1 VETVTTTISLDV
13 RLSDKD
19 CEAVKKLLEQKEIRV
34 IKEAKLLVQVEVRVD
49 KKT

>member
-13 RLSDKD
+13 RLSEKD
-19 CEAVKKLLEQKEIRV
+19 CEAVRKLLEQEG
-34 IKEAKLLVQVEVRVD
+34 IKIMKDAKLLVQVEVRVD